1 MTLPIRRQDLVDSVA
16 RALQHISH
24 THPADFLAHLAE
36 AHAREASPAA
46 RNAMTQIL
54 LNSRMAATDR
64 RPICQDTGIVNVL
77 LEVGMDA
84 RWSGFDDGLE
94 DAVNEGVR
102 LAYRHPDNPLRASL
116 VSDPLFGRPNTRDNT
131 PAVIHARVVP
141 GDTLT
146 VTVAA
151 KGGGSENKARL
162 AMLNRATAWSTGCCA
177 RCPSWAPAGV
187 PGILGIGVGGTA
199 EGHAAGQGKP
209 DGTAGYAVAARGAA
223 GRSRADAGTGPARRA
238 A

>member
-1 MTLPIRRQDLVDSVA
+1 MTLPDLQTSHPPPGPGRLVA

-151 KGGGSENKARL
+151 
-162 AMLNRATAWSTGCCA
+162 
-177 RCPSWAPAGV
+177 
-187 PGILGIGVGGTA
+187 
-199 EGHAAGQGKP
+199 
-209 DGTAGYAVAARGAA
+209 
-223 GRSRADAGTGPARRA
+223 RA
-238 A
+238 AAPRTRPAWPC

>member
-1 MTLPIRRQDLVDSVA
+1 
-16 RALQHISH
+16 
-24 THPADFLAHLAE
+24 
-36 AHAREASPAA
+36 
-46 RNAMTQIL
+46 MTQIL
-54 LNSRMAATDR
+54 LNSRMAATDGGPSAR
-64 RPICQDTGIVNVL
+64 TPASSTCCLKSAWT
-77 LEVGMDA
+77 

-102 LAYRHPDNPLRASL
+102 LAYRHPDNPLRASV

-162 AMLNRATAWSTGCCA
+162 AMLNPGDSVVDWCCA
-177 RCPSWAPAGV
+177 RCPSWARAGARPASW
-187 PGILGIGVGGTA
+187 A
-199 EGHAAGQGKP
+199 SAWAAP
-209 DGTAGYAVAARGAA
+209 
-223 GRSRADAGTGPARRA
+223 PRRPCSWPRKA
-238 A
+238 

>member
-1 MTLPIRRQDLVDSVA
+1 
-16 RALQHISH
+16 
-24 THPADFLAHLAE
+24 
-36 AHAREASPAA
+36 
-46 RNAMTQIL
+46 MTQIL

-162 AMLNRATAWSTGCCA
+162 AMLNPGDSVVDWVLRTVPELGAGW
-177 RCPSWAPAGV
+177 CPPASWASAW
-187 PGILGIGVGGTA
+187 
-199 EGHAAGQGKP
+199 AAP
-209 DGTAGYAVAARGAA
+209 
-223 GRSRADAGTGPARRA
+223 PRRPCSWPRKA
-238 A
+238 